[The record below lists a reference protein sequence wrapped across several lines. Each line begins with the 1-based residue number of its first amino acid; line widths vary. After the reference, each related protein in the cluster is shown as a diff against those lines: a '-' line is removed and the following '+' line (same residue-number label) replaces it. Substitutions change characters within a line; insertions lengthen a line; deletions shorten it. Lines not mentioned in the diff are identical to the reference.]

1 MIKIISITLLL
12 LLAVIR
18 GHAQT
23 ETAKV
28 NFKALTFESGTA
40 RGLEAWVTQPEQS
53 GYRFHLRIYNPGG
66 KRVRITLG
74 GNEMEYL
81 LDETFTGTVFLKV
94 YNLSQ
99 MEDGTYNFQIS
110 SGKEKITKTVAIRTE
125 TTSRRIIEVK

>member
-1 MIKIISITLLL
+1 MIKVISITLLL
-12 LLAVIR
+12 LLAVLR

-28 NFKALTFESGTA
+28 NFNALTFESGTA
-40 RGLEAWVTQPEQS
+40 GGLQAWVTQPEQS
-53 GYRFHLRIYNPGG
+53 GYRFNLKIYNPGG

-74 GNEMEYL
+74 GNEIEYL
-81 LDETFTGTVFLKV
+81 LDESFTGTEFLKV

-99 MEDGTYNFQIS
+99 MDDGTYNFQIS

-125 TTSRRIIEVK
+125 TTSRRVVEVK

>member
-12 LLAVIR
+12 SLAVIR

-28 NFKALTFESGTA
+28 NFKALTFEPGTA
-40 RGLEAWVTQPEQS
+40 GGLQAWVTQPEQS
-53 GYRFHLRIYNPGG
+53 DYRFNLRIYNPGG
-66 KRVRITLG
+66 KKVRIRLG
-74 GNEMEYL
+74 GNEIEYL
-81 LDETFTGTVFLKV
+81 LDESFTGTEFMKV

-99 MEDGTYNFQIS
+99 MDDGTYNFQIS

-125 TTSRRIIEVK
+125 TTSRRVVEVK